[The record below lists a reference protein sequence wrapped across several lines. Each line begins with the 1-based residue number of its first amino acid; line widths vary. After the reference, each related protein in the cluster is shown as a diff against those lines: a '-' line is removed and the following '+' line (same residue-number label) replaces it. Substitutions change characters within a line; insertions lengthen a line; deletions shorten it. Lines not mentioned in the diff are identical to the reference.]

1 MIRIQ
6 KMKREKI
13 NFLSLVIPRL
23 IKIRIFLIEMF
34 DEMPFLNN
42 VKRAIIYRNKKLT
55 IGELIANFNSK
66 THWDK
71 NSYYFMINNCQNRI
85 TNIIICL

>member
-1 MIRIQ
+1 
-6 KMKREKI
+6 
-13 NFLSLVIPRL
+13 
-23 IKIRIFLIEMF
+23 MF

-85 TNIIICL
+85 TNIIICLQPELLDEQDIINKIYKL